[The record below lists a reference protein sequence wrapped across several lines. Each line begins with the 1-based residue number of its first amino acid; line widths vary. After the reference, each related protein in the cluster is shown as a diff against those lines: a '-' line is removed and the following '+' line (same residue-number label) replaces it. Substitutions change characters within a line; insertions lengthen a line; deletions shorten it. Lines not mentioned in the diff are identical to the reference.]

1 MKKIIWMGLCLLAGC
16 TAAEQTGEQT
26 TTAAADSAVVA
37 GRPAVRD
44 DYDQLRGIWVNT
56 RFEQALE
63 KSKSP
68 RKAAVDVPNVSFF
81 REEGKA
87 VAFVNLDFREG
98 ITIPLDSLQ
107 RVGNELKHDEVTLLL
122 SPGGDE
128 MTLQLADQARLKGKA
143 TFRRLSRADLPSMEA
158 EHDTLMRYVNRV
170 VLAGAYQD
178 KVGGGILVFTPEM
191 THYTHPGNAK
201 PGGAKLPYD
210 LELNVPVKGC
220 DGLYYER
227 PTGEKPVPRR
237 YTGFAR
243 RGKSLELY
251 HVEPDPDN
259 PDGLAREK
267 KPFAKLTRTQLPGE
281 GPGLAQ

>member
-1 MKKIIWMGLCLLAGC
+1 MKKLIWMGLCLLVGC

-44 DYDQLRGIWVNT
+44 DYEQLRGIWVNT

-63 KSKSP
+63 KTRSP

-98 ITIPLDSLQ
+98 ITVPLDSLQ

-158 EHDTLMRYVNRV
+158 EHDTLMRYINRV
-170 VLAGAYQD
+170 VLAGAYQN
-178 KVGGGILVFTPEM
+178 KMGGGVLVFTPEM
-191 THYTHPGNAK
+191 TYYTDPENPK
-201 PGGAKLPYD
+201 PGVGKIPYE

-220 DGLYYER
+220 DGVYRQLPGR
-227 PTGEKPVPRR
+227 NTRDR
-237 YTGFAR
+237 NYTGFAWK
-243 RGKSLELY
+243 GKTLELY
-251 HVEPDPDN
+251 RTAPDPDN
-259 PDGLAREK
+259 PDGLVREK
-267 KPFAKLTRTQLPGE
+267 KPFAKLTRTRLPE
-281 GPGLAQ
+281 KGPGLAQ